1 MPPASPVCWVPRV
14 RAEGHADPRVWC
26 CARPQAPGAAGLRC
40 GRLLLG
46 SVGMFPFFGNF
57 VCCRS
62 RLWMGHVCACGLLTT
77 SLHMEAHGG
86 RPALLNGGEFF
97 QSLFCPLP
105 CLHQGTE
112 VARGRERCP
121 SPPVCRRRSPA
132 GFRGALSDTGTPV
145 TAACCLCVAG
155 KPGYRAGDDRVRS
168 PDVAGGGGRERHGE
182 NITKREA
189 TYK

>member
-1 MPPASPVCWVPRV
+1 MLCAASGSRGGRFAVWTASPGLGGDVSLLRQFCLLPF
-14 RAEGHADPRVWC
+14 
-26 CARPQAPGAAGLRC
+26 AAVDG
-40 GRLLLG
+40 
-46 SVGMFPFFGNF
+46 
-57 VCCRS
+57 S
-62 RLWMGHVCACGLLTT
+62 RLCLWPFDNEPPHSQT
-77 SLHMEAHGG
+77 HGG

-97 QSLFCPLP
+97 QSPLFCPLP

-112 VARGRERCP
+112 VARGRERRP

-189 TYK
+189 PYK